1 MSTAAYLRELAA
13 RMLAAAMSAKD
24 QNLLERLTIRAGEYL
39 DRAAAL
45 EGATPQIGEAKPD
58 DPEKKG

>member
-1 MSTAAYLRELAA
+1 MSSVAYLRELAA
-13 RMLAAAMSAKD
+13 RMLAAALSAKD
-24 QNLLERLTIRAGEYL
+24 QNLLEGLTIRAGEYL

-45 EGATPQIGEAKPD
+45 EAAPTPQIAQPD